1 MPVKGV
7 ILAAG
12 MASRLR
18 PLTDH
23 SPKCLLKVGDR
34 CLLQRTVDALVSNGI
49 TELVVVTGYL
59 HEMIEDFLKVTY
71 PQMTIHFI
79 NNDVYQT
86 TNNIYSLWLTR
97 PYCEGEDILLM
108 DSDILCDPKIVNVM
122 LSQPGNAIALNRH
135 ECGEE
140 EMKICIDSEQNITEI
155 SKTCS
160 CEEAVGE
167 SVGFERMTAAYT
179 SALFPELDTMMNQEH
194 LENTFY
200 ELAFERLIK
209 KGHTYKVID
218 TTDIFS
224 MELDTVEDFNNAL
237 KVIPE
242 GV

>member
-1 MPVKGV
+1 MIGV

-23 SPKCLLKVGDR
+23 SPKCLLKVGER
-34 CLLQRTVDALVSNGI
+34 CLLQRTVDALVANGVG
-49 TELVVVTGYL
+49 ELVVVTGYL
-59 HEMIEDFLKVTY
+59 HEMIEDFLKKQY
-71 PQMTIHFI
+71 PDLNIHFI

-97 PYCEGEDILLM
+97 PYCEGKEILLM
-108 DSDILCDPKIVNVM
+108 DSDILCDPKIVGVM

-135 ECGEE
+135 ECAEE
-140 EMKICIDSEQNITEI
+140 EMKICIDAENNITDI

-167 SVGFERMTAAYT
+167 SVGFEKMTTEYT
-179 SALFPELDTMMNQEH
+179 SALFLELDKMMNQEH

-209 KGHTYKVID
+209 QGHTYKVID
-218 TTDIFS
+218 TTEIFS
-224 MELDTVEDFNNAL
+224 MELDTVEDFENA
-237 KVIPE
+237 KANIPAE
-242 GV
+242 LF